1 MSQSD
6 TARSRRSASESNRL
20 LGEFELLVM
29 LAVLRLDG
37 RGYARTVREEIESR
51 TGQRVSKGAAY
62 VTLDRLVDKG
72 YLTSWLGEPT
82 AKRGGRA
89 KRFFQVLPAGLE
101 AVRTSHRA
109 LSSMVDGLEAHLE
122 TP

>member
-1 MSQSD
+1 M
-6 TARSRRSASESNRL
+6 RSTPRTPEPNRL

-37 RGYARTVREEIESR
+37 AGYARTVREEIESR
-51 TGQRVSKGAAY
+51 TGQKVSKGAAY
-62 VTLDRLVDKG
+62 VTLDRLVAKG

-89 KRFFQVLPAGLE
+89 KRFFRVLPAGLD

-109 LSSMVDGLEAHLE
+109 LTSMVDGLEARLE